1 MTGRGRSG
9 RVVWLRP
16 VRGGCLLRLMLLAVV
31 AGAVLSLAWM
41 ALLPVLFTRAVRDR
55 TGFGAVVTSLSAN
68 PCTGRV
74 TLRGLVL
81 TNPPAFPGADF
92 LQLRTLEA
100 VVGTGS
106 LMGERLEIDTLTL
119 DLRQLT
125 LVKRA
130 DGRTNVD
137 TLRTAVPGPAA
148 APAAKPRVVIGRLHV
163 RCDTLVLADYTAA
176 PPRIRT
182 YRLGL
187 DRQFTNVSGLA
198 VLLAPAVVRELKERD
213 AATGLAEFLP
223 ADLRGFLGDA
233 GKADA
238 GRPQAAERKSEG
250 FFRRPLDKLEETR
263 KP

>member
-9 RVVWLRP
+9 RALR
-16 VRGGCLLRLMLLAVV
+16 RAHGGCLLKLMLLAVV
-31 AGAVLSLAWM
+31 AGAVVSLAWM
-41 ALLPVLFTRAVRDR
+41 ALLPVLFTRAVRER
-55 TGFGAVVTSLSAN
+55 TGFGAEVASLSAN
-68 PCTGRV
+68 PFTGRV

-92 LQLRTLEA
+92 LQLRALEA
-100 VVGTGS
+100 EVGTGS
-106 LMGERLEIDTLTL
+106 LLGDRLEIDTLAL

-137 TLRTAVPGPAA
+137 TLRMAVAGPAA
-148 APAAKPRVVIGRLHV
+148 APGAKPTWLIGRLRV
-163 RCDTLVLADYTAA
+163 RCDALVLADYTAA
-176 PPRIRT
+176 PSRIRT

-198 VLLAPAVVRELKERD
+198 QLLAPAVVRELKERD

-223 ADLRGFLGDA
+223 ADLRGLPGDS
-233 GKADA
+233 GQADA